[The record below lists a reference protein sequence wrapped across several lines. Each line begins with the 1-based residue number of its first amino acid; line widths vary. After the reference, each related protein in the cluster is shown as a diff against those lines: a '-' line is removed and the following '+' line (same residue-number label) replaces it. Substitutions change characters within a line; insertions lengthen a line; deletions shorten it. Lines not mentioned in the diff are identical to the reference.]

1 VIKPF
6 IDFYSYT
13 PGPESD
19 WSNKIDRSKPMRI
32 KPMSEI
38 SARYYQLG
46 FKPDND
52 HYSENY
58 RKKFNEGYGDRY
70 VDTATEFVKETEKV
84 EVIFAGSPLYQFI
97 GGDKIFPSIYKLS
110 NTKQAEDP
118 MDSVI
123 RIMQAQKITNR
134 STWAMLNGAT
144 TLASLNAYGYGG
156 HLSFNPASFTA
167 TYLNPVSD
175 INFGA
180 PKEINF
186 QVDQYTSANLFNGYW
201 SEYVAEITDKDSKL
215 LTANVLLRD
224 IDIYNLDFGKLIYID
239 GALWRLNKVN
249 NYNTMSNE
257 TTQVEFLK
265 VIERI
270 Y

>member
-1 VIKPF
+1 
-6 IDFYSYT
+6 
-13 PGPESD
+13 
-19 WSNKIDRSKPMRI
+19 
-32 KPMSEI
+32 
-38 SARYYQLG
+38 
-46 FKPDND
+46 
-52 HYSENY
+52 
-58 RKKFNEGYGDRY
+58 
-70 VDTATEFVKETEKV
+70 
-84 EVIFAGSPLYQFI
+84 
-97 GGDKIFPSIYKLS
+97 
-110 NTKQAEDP
+110 
-118 MDSVI
+118 
-123 RIMQAQKITNR
+123 MQAQKITNR

-186 QVDQYTSANLFNGYW
+186 QVDQYTPANLFNGYW
-201 SEYVAEITDKDSKL
+201 SEYIAEITDKDSKL

-224 IDIYNLDFGKLIYID
+224 VDIYNLDFGKLIYID